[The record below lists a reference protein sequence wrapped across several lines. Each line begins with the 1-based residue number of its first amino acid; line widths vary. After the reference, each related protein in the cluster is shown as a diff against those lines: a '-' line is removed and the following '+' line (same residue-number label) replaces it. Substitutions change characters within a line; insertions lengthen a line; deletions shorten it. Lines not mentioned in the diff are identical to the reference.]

1 MAERV
6 ELDPPPSQD
15 HPNISPWVD
24 EQIWG
29 HRLWDAQTPWLLFL
43 EFLSVAEACNRQGRL
58 LHETGKYYPL
68 VFHPYKRMYLR
79 NILFNN
85 AELSRLREQR
95 YVDQNVTWQ
104 MWISAMNENARGVH
118 ERDFSYLKGQ
128 FPSFTDFVALIEMLR
143 GSTVESERDR
153 RWTSRFVFPFGP
165 KALYVDVNIGANNQP
180 SPEYINFGRTGEL
193 LYLMLCRSTCGSQLI
208 EPITKLLLGD
218 NPWNKL
224 LGLLQPES
232 EDLDTFTRGQSYL
245 PYRYHSI
252 FDKLGEDWLSIFNLG
267 LLGFDS
273 VSHLVILGAF
283 HALLYQI
290 TIAAEKLRRERKP
303 HMICE
308 VVAPQKT
315 LVRELSFVNY
325 QDNVALPA
333 QAVEAYIDAIEHSE
347 EWQEALREPGAY
359 AQCCAILKKHVW
371 WPRKPDD
378 YDGPDDPDQL
388 MRELRA
394 EALKGHRQ
402 HVAHIHRAYGR
413 EVGLVSKRGT
423 NKLRYAPND
432 TLLKTLIA
440 ANVQARME
448 LGEFL
453 DRLYQRYG
461 LVFGER
467 EAEQVLVDDDF
478 DKKAFQA
485 NAERLERR
493 LSSLGMLRR
502 LSDSCAY
509 VENPYRRRNS

>member
-1 MAERV
+1 MIEKV
-6 ELDPPPSQD
+6 ELDPPSSQD

-43 EFLSVAEACNRQGRL
+43 EFLSVAEACNRQGKL
-58 LHETGKYYPL
+58 LNEGGKYYPL
-68 VFHPYKRMYLR
+68 VFHAYKRMYLR

-85 AELSRLREQR
+85 ADLSRLSEQH
-95 YVDQNVTWQ
+95 YIDQDVTWQ
-104 MWISAMNENARGVH
+104 MWIKVMNENARGVH
-118 ERDFSYLKGQ
+118 ERDFSYLKNQ
-128 FPSFTDFVALIEMLR
+128 FHSFIDFAALIEMLR

-193 LYLMLCRSTCGSQLI
+193 LYLMLCRSICSSQLK

-218 NPWNKL
+218 NPWNRL

-232 EDLDTFTRGQSYL
+232 EDLDIFIRGHSYL
-245 PYRYHSI
+245 PYRHHHT
-252 FDKLGEDWLSIFNLG
+252 FDKLGEDWLSIFNLQ
-267 LLGFDS
+267 LPGFDA

-283 HALLYQI
+283 HILLYQI
-290 TIAAEKLRRERKP
+290 TIANEKLQKKSKP
-303 HMICE
+303 HIICE

-325 QDNVALPA
+325 QDNAALPA
-333 QAVEAYIDAIEHSE
+333 QAIEAYIDAIEHSQ
-347 EWQEALREPGAY
+347 EWQAALREPGAY
-359 AQCCAILKKHVW
+359 TLCRTILKEYVR

-378 YDGPDDPDQL
+378 YDGPDDPKQL
-388 MRELRA
+388 IQELRS

-402 HVAHIHRAYGR
+402 HVAYVHRAYGR
-413 EVGLVSKRGT
+413 EIGLVSKRGT
-423 NKLRYAPND
+423 TKLRYAPND
-432 TLLKTLIA
+432 ILLKTLIA
-440 ANVQARME
+440 ANVKSRME
-448 LGEFL
+448 LSEFL

-461 LVFGER
+461 LIFGER
-467 EAEQVLVDDDF
+467 EVEQVLSNDDF

-509 VENPYRRRNS
+509 VENPYRRRNP